1 METTFK
7 TTQDFSRL
15 RALTAAG
22 KATGAEL
29 IDMNESDYAAC
40 QKGKQELATLCT
52 PATVIALLDA
62 LDALQAEVKHLN
74 LHLKATQS
82 GRDAALA
89 RLAEL
94 AKQEPVIYQAK
105 TKPGF
110 LSTSAYAW
118 EDCEKADFLVY
129 EADGVQVRGL
139 YLAAGASPQQSPLL
153 QFCTCEDCKPMEC
166 EGCRINRER
175 RELLPAPDEAAREYM
190 TGYSDGREWAGAT
203 NQALVGALKDAT
215 QSLETISML
224 AGRKTYGNPPLE
236 TFMETFSAVRGYAI
250 SRAGVGR
257 EAIAAINAKEKS

>member
-7 TTQDFSRL
+7 TTTQDFSRL

-94 AKQEPVIYQAK
+94 PDTCDGKEQEA
-105 TKPGF
+105 F
-110 LSTSAYAW
+110 EAYAVG
-118 EDCEKADFLVY
+118 EKLNMQCHPLHYLFLNGEPY
-129 EADGVQVRGL
+129 AARQSWKAAILYCRKQVD
-139 YLAAGASPQQSPLL
+139 ASAGASPAEPNFCESCAMGLSTCDCVTPRPADRSHALL
-153 QFCTCEDCKPMEC
+153 
-166 EGCRINRER
+166 R
-175 RELLPAPDEAAREYM
+175 RL
-190 TGYSDGREWAGAT
+190 
-203 NQALVGALKDAT
+203 Q
-215 QSLETISML
+215 
-224 AGRKTYGNPPLE
+224 
-236 TFMETFSAVRGYAI
+236 
-250 SRAGVGR
+250 VGR
-257 EAIAAINAKEKS
+257 HRGSSR